1 MGEKKKLPIGEEFFR
16 NIRTKGFYYVDK
28 TDFISELVKT
38 RGSVNLF
45 TRPRRFGKSL
55 NLDMLKAFF
64 EIGTDARLFE
74 GLKIEEEKELC
85 EQYLGKYPVIS
96 ISLKDVGG
104 EDFQTAYETLC
115 TVVSEEAARL
125 DFLMESDRLMQYDKE
140 KFERLA
146 ENRLEK
152 IPELQNSLKLLT
164 RLLHKHYRKSV
175 VVLID
180 EYDVPLDKAYQNGY
194 YPQMV
199 NLIRS
204 FLSQVLKTN
213 ENLEFAVITG
223 CLQIAK
229 ESIFTGLNNFKVRT
243 VSDVRFAEHFGF
255 TDREVKELLE
265 YYDLSDKLEL
275 FKEWYDGYRFGEAHV
290 YCPWDVLNQCDK
302 FCESGNARM
311 ESHWE
316 NSSSNNIVKEILE
329 HSNETTKAEIE
340 ALISG
345 EYVEKSLISG
355 LTYSDFD
362 SKEPQKKQMYLWSV
376 LFAAGYLTDAGKPAG
391 KVHRLVIPNKEIL
404 GIYEERILFWFGTR
418 AVSNTERWKKFC
430 TAVKE
435 GDGETFQQL
444 FNSFMEDSIS
454 IRDTFTRKE
463 MKENFYHGMLLGL
476 LKTED
481 SWIVKSNAEAG
492 IGYTDIMIRIP
503 AEKIGCIMEVKYAE
517 EGAFEATCQKA
528 MKQIEDGGYEA
539 ALKHEG
545 MEIVHKLGIACYK
558 KSCKIVY
565 ERSKVRTQDMPPAEF
580 EAELREAI
588 RENNRANEEADRK
601 SAELETKEIDERE
614 WGVIHH

>member
-1 MGEKKKLPIGEEFFR
+1 MIEKKKLPIGEEFFR

-28 TDFISELVKT
+28 TGFISELLKT

-55 NLDMLKAFF
+55 NIDMLKTFF
-64 EIGTDARLFE
+64 EFGTDAALFE
-74 GLKIEEEKELC
+74 GLGIAAEKELC
-85 EQYLGKYPVIS
+85 EQHMGKYPVIS

-125 DFLMESDRLMQYDKE
+125 DFLLESERLMQYDKV

-152 IPELQNSLKLLT
+152 LSELHNSLKLLT
-164 RLLHKHYRKSV
+164 RLLRRHYGTSV

-204 FLSQVLKTN
+204 VLSQVLKTN

-243 VSDVRFAEHFGF
+243 VSDVRFAEYFGF
-255 TDREVKELLE
+255 TDREVKELLD
-265 YYDLSDKLEL
+265 YYDLGDKFEL
-275 FKEWYDGYRFGEAHV
+275 FQEWYDGYRFGETHI

-302 FCESGNARM
+302 FCESRSARM

-316 NSSSNNIVKEILE
+316 NSSSNRIVKEILE
-329 HSNETTKAEIE
+329 HSNETTRAEIE

-355 LTYSDFD
+355 LTYSDFENE
-362 SKEPQKKQMYLWSV
+362 EPQKRQTHLWSI
-376 LFAAGYLTDAGKPAG
+376 LFATGYLTDAVRPAG
-391 KVHRLVIPNKEIL
+391 KIHRLVIPNREIR
-404 GIYEERILFWFGTR
+404 GIYEERILSWFETKT
-418 AVSNTERWKKFC
+418 VSNTERWKKFC
-430 TAVKE
+430 SAVKE
-435 GDGETFQQL
+435 GDGAAFQSL
-444 FNSFMEDSIS
+444 FNSFMDDSIS
-454 IRDTFTRKE
+454 IRDTFIRKE

-476 LKTED
+476 MRAEE
-481 SWIVKSNAEAG
+481 SWIVKSNAESG
-492 IGYTDIMIRIP
+492 TGYMDIMIRIP

-517 EGAFEATCQKA
+517 DGTFETACKKA
-528 MKQIEDGGYEA
+528 MKQIEDEGYTA
-539 ALKHEG
+539 ALEQEG
-545 MEIVHKLGIACYK
+545 IQVIHKFGIACHK
-558 KSCKIVY
+558 KRCKVLYNKAVIRPGGPI
-565 ERSKVRTQDMPPAEF
+565 ER
-580 EAELREAI
+580 
-588 RENNRANEEADRK
+588 
-601 SAELETKEIDERE
+601 
-614 WGVIHH
+614 